1 MSTLSTHVLD
11 VAIGRP
17 AAELGILLEAVDP
30 ETPTGFRELSRGVT
44 NQDGRVKDFL
54 PPGTKLSAGLYRLT
68 FDTAGYFRAK
78 GTKGFYPHVHITFEI
93 GAGDEHYH
101 VPLLLSPWGFST
113 YRGS

>member
-11 VAIGRP
+11 VSVGRP
-17 AAELGILLEAVDP
+17 AAELGIVLEAVDAS
-30 ETPTGFRELSRGVT
+30 GSMNELARGVT
-44 NQDGRVKDFL
+44 NSDGRVKDFL
-54 PPGTKLSAGLYRLT
+54 PPGTKLAAGLYRLT
-68 FDTAGYFRAK
+68 FDTASYFRAK

-93 GAGDEHYH
+93 GANGEHYH

>member
-11 VAIGRP
+11 VSVGRP
-17 AAELGILLEAVDP
+17 AAELSILLEAV
-30 ETPTGFRELSRGVT
+30 EGEGFRELSRGVT
-44 NQDGRVKDFL
+44 NTDGRVKDFL
-54 PPGTKLSAGLYRLT
+54 PPGTKLAAGVYRLT

-93 GAGDEHYH
+93 GAADEHYH